1 MLAPGKD
8 LVQIARVLKANGT
21 DGKAVLGLRDIDPD
35 DLNTVEPVFIYFDG
49 SPVPFFIESLVRR
62 GRNKVLVS
70 LTGIRSI
77 EDVDEILGAEVYVEA
92 GSLPEGEWEDD
103 SFLVGWT
110 LYDGGSDKD
119 SLADK
124 NSNDINSY
132 NRIGTITD
140 FVDIPGNPCIEVSTE
155 NGVAMIPLHQD
166 LIESLDEDS
175 QVIVMNIPS
184 GLI

>member
-70 LTGIRSI
+70 LTGVRSI
-77 EDVDEILGAEVYVEA
+77 EDVDEILGAEVYAEA

-110 LYDGGSDKD
+110 LFDRET
-119 SLADK
+119 
-124 NSNDINSY
+124 
-132 NRIGTITD
+132 RIGEITD
-140 FVDIPGNPCIEVSTE
+140 FVDIPGNPCIEVEAES
-155 NGVAMIPLHQD
+155 GKVMVPLHED
-166 LIESLDEDS
+166 LIVSLDPEN
-175 QVIVMNIPS
+175 QIIVMKIPE